1 MLLERNR
8 LDTSDRSFLQ
18 EYNHHIKKVPD
29 GIVINQFS
37 HFLTDERK
45 VYKKL
50 ITFLVLSFLLHF
62 LIIEPIRIQVY
73 DNILFPI
80 IGKYSPYVFNLIGVD
95 LEYRGFIMSYFNQYR
110 FVDVIIP
117 FGMIFW
123 IPFLFLIALKI
134 KTLYKTFFIYHIVS
148 FALLYPIGI
157 LILSNFDA
165 LNLFFNLFQMIMI
178 FMGLTFCIIGAKQSV
193 RLRS

>member
-1 MLLERNR
+1 M
-8 LDTSDRSFLQ
+8 Q
-18 EYNHHIKKVPD
+18 EHKHHIRRVPD
-29 GIVINQFS
+29 GIVINQLS
-37 HFLTDERK
+37 QFLTDERK

-110 FVDVIIP
+110 FVDIIIP

-123 IPFLFLIALKI
+123 IPFLFLIALKM

-157 LILSNFDA
+157 LILSNFVA
-165 LNLFFNLFQMIMI
+165 LYLFFNLFQMIMI
-178 FMGLTFCIIGAKQSV
+178 FMGLTFCIVGAKQSV

>member
-1 MLLERNR
+1 MN
-8 LDTSDRSFLQ
+8 
-18 EYNHHIKKVPD
+18 
-29 GIVINQFS
+29 
-37 HFLTDERK
+37 
-45 VYKKL
+45 
-50 ITFLVLSFLLHF
+50 
-62 LIIEPIRIQVY
+62 
-73 DNILFPI
+73 
-80 IGKYSPYVFNLIGVD
+80 
-95 LEYRGFIMSYFNQYR
+95 YFNQYR

-134 KTLYKTFFIYHIVS
+134 KTLYKTFFIYHIVL

-165 LNLFFNLFQMIMI
+165 LYLFFNLFQMIMI